1 MGNVYFFIG
10 LLTILMLTGC
20 SDNST
25 GSDGIENSE
34 KSLAIRL
41 VNTGS
46 EDFEIETG
54 AEGTINFCFEGE
66 GCDDSSGGFGFAS
79 VHPDQE
85 MFFGESNPDKV
96 AIGVRVGMKITAGK
110 GKIEIVRGLS
120 YHDGAGFL
128 EFTPSKVVHTSS
140 TFVVGDVVGFDWGET
155 D

>member
-1 MGNVYFFIG
+1 MRNVCFFIG
-10 LLTILMLTGC
+10 ALTILILASC

-25 GSDGIENSE
+25 GSGGIEDSE

-46 EDFEIETG
+46 EEFEVETG
-54 AEGTINFCFEGE
+54 ADGTINFCFEGE
-66 GCDDSSGGFGFAS
+66 GCDNSSGGFGFAS

-96 AIGVRVGMKITAGK
+96 AVGVKVGMKITAGK

-120 YHDGAGFL
+120 YRDDAGFL
-128 EFTPSKVVHTSS
+128 EFTPSKVVHTSN
-140 TFVVGDVVGFDWGET
+140 TFTVDDVVGFDWGET